1 MPRVKA
7 HFRSLP
13 YGEVAD
19 ALGVVDRTGASAS
32 AKLCLRFAVLT
43 AARSGEARNASWS
56 KIDFAEREW
65 RIPADK
71 MKAATEHRVPL
82 SDAALKVLDR
92 AKDNHDGSDLVFP
105 SPLRPGRPLSDMTL
119 TKILRDAG
127 LAERATVHGFRA
139 SFHTW
144 ALEQTDT
151 PWAVAE
157 AALAHTLGDS
167 TQQAYTR
174 GDAYTKRRN
183 LMDQWAICLKRP

>member
-32 AKLCLRFAVLT
+32 AKLCLCFAVLT

-56 KIDFAEREW
+56 EIDFAEREW

-82 SDAALKVLDR
+82 SDAALDLLDE
-92 AKDNHDGSDLVFP
+92 AEGNHDGSDLVIP

-139 SFHTW
+139 SFRTW

-151 PWAVAE
+151 PWTVAE
-157 AALAHTLGDS
+157 AALAHTLGD
-167 TQQAYTR
+167 
-174 GDAYTKRRN
+174 
-183 LMDQWAICLKRP
+183 